1 MNTPEQ
7 LKYALTT
14 HEWVRTEHDGTVTIG
29 ITDHAQDALGDIV
42 YVELPEV
49 GTHFAQAAEFGL
61 IESVKTASDVYM
73 PLSGSIVAINEAL
86 ADDPDMI
93 NDSPYD
99 KGWLIRLKPDN
110 LADVEGLR
118 SAAQYQQ
125 SVQ

>member
-14 HEWVRTEHDGTVTIG
+14 HEWVRTEQDGTVTIG

-42 YVELPEV
+42 YVELPAV
-49 GTHFAQAAEFGL
+49 GTHFATGTEFGL
-61 IESVKTASDVYM
+61 IESVKTASDVYIPM
-73 PLSGSIVAINEAL
+73 SGTIVAVNTSLDE
-86 ADDPDMI
+86 DPDII